1 MRSGGVGDQNGGPPQ
16 RQATQRFEYFA
27 LGGGVEMGGGF
38 VEQQDWRVLQHGTG
52 NCHALL
58 LASRGAKVVVNDPG
72 GSVDGTG
79 GAHRVA
85 DAVVAEIK
93 AAGGEAVASYASVAE
108 EKAAA
113 SIVQT
118 AMDTW
123 GRLDI
128 LVNNAGI
135 LRDKAFNNMTMEDYE
150 FVNQVHHFG
159 TAYCIKAAWPIM
171 RKQQYGRVVVTT
183 SGSGTVG
190 NFGQA
195 NYGAAKMAVNGLINV
210 LRHEGAKY
218 NIRLNAI
225 SPSAY
230 TRMTESLLPP
240 DIAPWMKPEL
250 VSPMVAWLCSEEC
263 DQNGEIMAATA
274 GGYARVQ
281 YFVTEGAQFD
291 PAEPV
296 TIEMVRDSL
305 DQIRDLTQIKPYF
318 GMMGNVVEKLREMGR
333 IR

>member
-1 MRSGGVGDQNGGPPQ
+1 MDV
-16 RQATQRFEYFA
+16 RFDDRVA
-27 LGGGVEMGGGF
+27 IVTGAGAGLGK
-38 VEQQDWRVLQHGTG
+38 Q
-52 NCHALL
+52 HALL

-72 GSVDGTG
+72 GAVDGTG
-79 GAHRVA
+79 TAAAVA
-85 DAVVAEIK
+85 DTVVAEIK
-93 AAGGEAVASYASVAE
+93 AAGGQAVASYASVAD

-113 SIVQT
+113 SIIQT
-118 AMDTW
+118 AMDNW
-123 GRLDI
+123 GRVDI

-135 LRDKAFNNMTMEDYE
+135 LRDKAFNNMSMADYE

-159 TAYCIKAAWPIM
+159 TAYCTKAAWPIM
-171 RKQQYGRVVVTT
+171 RKQSYGRIVVTT

-240 DIAPWMKPEL
+240 DMAPWMKPEL

-281 YFVTEGAQFD
+281 YFVTEGKQFD

-296 TIEMVRDSL
+296 TIEMIRDSL
-305 DQIRDLTQIKPYF
+305 DQIRDLTQVKPYF

-333 IR
+333 IK

>member
-1 MRSGGVGDQNGGPPQ
+1 MTIRFDGRVAIVTGAGAGLGRS
-16 RQATQRFEYFA
+16 
-27 LGGGVEMGGGF
+27 
-38 VEQQDWRVLQHGTG
+38 
-52 NCHALL
+52 HAML

-79 GAHRVA
+79 GANSVA
-85 DAVVAEIK
+85 DKVVAEIK
-93 AAGGEAVASYASVAE
+93 AAGGEAVASHASVAD
-108 EKAAA
+108 EKSAQ
-113 SIVQT
+113 SIIDT
-118 AMDTW
+118 ALNTW
-123 GRLDI
+123 GRLDA

-135 LRDKAFNNMTMEDYE
+135 LRDKSFNNLDMTDYE

-159 TAYCIKAAWPIM
+159 TVYCIKAAWPVM
-171 RKQQYGRVVVTT
+171 RKQQYGRIVVTT

-225 SPSAY
+225 SPSAL
-230 TRMTESLLPP
+230 TRMTESLLPK
-240 DIAPWMKPEL
+240 DIGPWMKPEL
-250 VSPMVAWLCSEEC
+250 VSPAVAWLCSEEC
-263 DQNGEIMAATA
+263 DQNGEILAATA

-281 YFVTEGAQFD
+281 YFVTEGVQFD

-296 TIEMVRDSL
+296 TIEMVRDSI
-305 DQIRDLTQIKPYF
+305 DKIRDLSTATPYT
-318 GMMGNVVEKLREMGR
+318 GMMGNVDRKLREMGR
-333 IR
+333 IK

>member
-1 MRSGGVGDQNGGPPQ
+1 MDVRFDNRVAIVTGAGAGLGRS
-16 RQATQRFEYFA
+16 
-27 LGGGVEMGGGF
+27 
-38 VEQQDWRVLQHGTG
+38 
-52 NCHALL
+52 HARL

-72 GSVDGTG
+72 GAVDGTG
-79 GAHRVA
+79 GAQAVA
-85 DAVVAEIK
+85 DKVVAEIK
-93 AAGGEAVASYASVAE
+93 QAGGEAIASYASVADE
-108 EKAAA
+108 QAAA
-113 SIVQT
+113 SIIKT
-118 AMDTW
+118 ATDAW
-123 GRLDI
+123 GRVDI
-128 LVNNAGI
+128 LVNNAGV
-135 LRDKAFNNMTMEDYE
+135 LRDKAFVNMTMEDYE
-150 FVNQVHHFG
+150 FVDRVHHLG
-159 TAYCIKAAWPIM
+159 TVYCTKAVWPIM

-195 NYGAAKMAVNGLINV
+195 NYGAAKMAVNGFINV

-218 NIRLNAI
+218 NIRCNAI

-296 TIEMVRDSL
+296 SMEMVRDAL
-305 DQIRDLTQIKPYF
+305 GRIRDLSTAKPYF

-333 IR
+333 IK

>member
-1 MRSGGVGDQNGGPPQ
+1 MTVRFDDRVAIVTGAGAGLGRS
-16 RQATQRFEYFA
+16 
-27 LGGGVEMGGGF
+27 
-38 VEQQDWRVLQHGTG
+38 
-52 NCHALL
+52 HAML

-72 GSVDGTG
+72 GSVDGSG
-79 GAHRVA
+79 GANAVA
-85 DAVVAEIK
+85 DKVVSEIK
-93 AAGGEAVASYASVAE
+93 AAGGEAIASYASVADE
-108 EKAAA
+108 QAAQ
-113 SIVQT
+113 SIID
-118 AMDTW
+118 AAINAW

-135 LRDKAFNNMTMEDYE
+135 LRDRSFNNMDMTDYE

-159 TAYCIKAAWPIM
+159 TVYCTKAAWPIM
-171 RKQQYGRVVVTT
+171 RKQQYGRIVVTT

-195 NYGAAKMAVNGLINV
+195 NYGAAKMAVNGFINV

-225 SPSAY
+225 SPSAL

-240 DIAPWMKPEL
+240 DIGPWMKPEL
-250 VSPMVAWLCSEEC
+250 VSPAVAWLCSEEC
-263 DQNGEIMAATA
+263 DQNGEIIAATA

-281 YFVTEGAQFD
+281 YFVTDGVQFD

-305 DQIRDLTQIKPYF
+305 GKIRDLSTAVPYT
-318 GMMGNVVEKLREMGR
+318 GLMGNVVKKLREMGR
-333 IR
+333 IK

>member
-1 MRSGGVGDQNGGPPQ
+1 MTVRFDDRVAIVTGAGAGLGRS
-16 RQATQRFEYFA
+16 
-27 LGGGVEMGGGF
+27 
-38 VEQQDWRVLQHGTG
+38 
-52 NCHALL
+52 HAML

-72 GSVDGTG
+72 GSVDGSG
-79 GAHRVA
+79 GANAVA
-85 DAVVAEIK
+85 DKVVSEIK
-93 AAGGEAVASYASVAE
+93 AAGGEAIASYASVADE
-108 EKAAA
+108 QAAQ
-113 SIVQT
+113 SIIDT
-118 AMDTW
+118 AINAW

-135 LRDKAFNNMTMEDYE
+135 LRDRSFNNMDMTDYE

-159 TAYCIKAAWPIM
+159 TVYCTKAAWPIM
-171 RKQQYGRVVVTT
+171 RKQQYGRIVVTT

-225 SPSAY
+225 SPSAL

-240 DIAPWMKPEL
+240 DIGPWMKPEL
-250 VSPMVAWLCSEEC
+250 VSPAVAWLCSEEC
-263 DQNGEIMAATA
+263 DQNGEIIAATA

-281 YFVTEGAQFD
+281 YFVTDGVQFD

-305 DQIRDLTQIKPYF
+305 GKIRDLSTAVPYT
-318 GMMGNVVEKLREMGR
+318 GLMGNVVKKLREMGR
-333 IR
+333 IK

>member
-1 MRSGGVGDQNGGPPQ
+1 MDIRYDGRVAIVTGAGVGLG
-16 RQATQRFEYFA
+16 RQ
-27 LGGGVEMGGGF
+27 
-38 VEQQDWRVLQHGTG
+38 
-52 NCHALL
+52 HALL

-79 GAHRVA
+79 GAAAVA
-85 DAVVAEIK
+85 DKVVAEIK

-108 EKAAA
+108 EKSAQT
-113 SIVQT
+113 IIDT
-118 AMDTW
+118 AMNTW
-123 GRLDI
+123 GRLDA
-128 LVNNAGI
+128 LVCNAGI
-135 LRDKAFNNMTMEDYE
+135 LRDKAFNNMTMADYE

-159 TAYCIKAAWPIM
+159 TVYCVKAAWPIM
-171 RKQQYGRVVVTT
+171 RKQAYGRIVVTT

-230 TRMTESLLPP
+230 TRMTETLLPP
-240 DIAPWMKPEL
+240 DMAPWMKPEL
-250 VSPMVAWLCSEEC
+250 VSPMVAWLCHE
-263 DQNGEIMAATA
+263 DNDATGEIYAATA

-281 YFVTEGAQFD
+281 YFVSEGVQFD
-291 PAEPV
+291 PAESV
-296 TIEMVRDSL
+296 SIEMIRDNL
-305 DQIRDLTQIKPYF
+305 DRIRDLSDVKPYF

-333 IR
+333 VK

>member
-1 MRSGGVGDQNGGPPQ
+1 MDIRYDGRVAIVTGAGVGLG
-16 RQATQRFEYFA
+16 RQ
-27 LGGGVEMGGGF
+27 
-38 VEQQDWRVLQHGTG
+38 
-52 NCHALL
+52 HALL

-79 GAHRVA
+79 GATAVA
-85 DAVVAEIK
+85 DKVVAEIK

-108 EKAAA
+108 ERAAQT
-113 SIVQT
+113 IIDT
-118 AMDTW
+118 AMNTW
-123 GRLDI
+123 GRLDA
-128 LVNNAGI
+128 LVCNAGI
-135 LRDKAFNNMTMEDYE
+135 LRDRAFNNMTMADYE

-159 TAYCIKAAWPIM
+159 TVYCVKAAWLIM
-171 RKQQYGRVVVTT
+171 RKQAYGRIVVTT

-230 TRMTESLLPP
+230 TRMTETLLPP
-240 DIAPWMKPEL
+240 DMAPWMKPEL
-250 VSPMVAWLCSEEC
+250 VSPMVAWLCHE
-263 DQNGEIMAATA
+263 DNDATGEIYAATA

-281 YFVTEGAQFD
+281 YFVSEGAQFD
-291 PAEPV
+291 PVEPV
-296 TIEMVRDSL
+296 SIEMIRDNL
-305 DQIRDLTQIKPYF
+305 DRIRDLSDAKPYF

-333 IR
+333 VK

>member
-1 MRSGGVGDQNGGPPQ
+1 MTVRFDNRVAIVTGAGAGLGRS
-16 RQATQRFEYFA
+16 
-27 LGGGVEMGGGF
+27 
-38 VEQQDWRVLQHGTG
+38 
-52 NCHALL
+52 HALL

-72 GSVDGTG
+72 GAVDGTG
-79 GAHRVA
+79 GASAVA
-85 DAVVAEIK
+85 DTVVAEIK

-108 EKAAA
+108 EKAAQ
-113 SIVQT
+113 SIVDT
-118 AMDTW
+118 AMNTW

-135 LRDKAFNNMTMEDYE
+135 LRDKAFNNMTMADYE
-150 FVNQVHHFG
+150 FVNQVHHMG
-159 TAYCIKAAWPIM
+159 TVFCTKAAWPIM
-171 RKQQYGRVVVTT
+171 RKQQYGRIVMTT

-225 SPSAY
+225 SSSAW

-240 DIAPWMKPEL
+240 DVGQWMKPQL

-281 YFVTEGAQFD
+281 YFVTEGVQFD

-296 TIEMVRDSL
+296 SIEMIQQSIDK
-305 DQIRDLTQIKPYF
+305 IRDLSDASPYT
-318 GMMGNVVEKLREMGR
+318 GLMGNVEKKLREMGR
-333 IR
+333 IK

>member
-1 MRSGGVGDQNGGPPQ
+1 MDV
-16 RQATQRFEYFA
+16 RFDDRVA
-27 LGGGVEMGGGF
+27 IVTGAGAGLG
-38 VEQQDWRVLQHGTG
+38 R
-52 NCHALL
+52 CHALL

-72 GSVDGTG
+72 GAVDGTG
-79 GAHRVA
+79 TAAAVA
-85 DAVVAEIK
+85 DKVVAEIK
-93 AAGGEAVASYASVAE
+93 AAGGEAVANYDSVAE
-108 EKAAA
+108 EKAAQR
-113 SIVQT
+113 IIDT
-118 AMDTW
+118 AMNTW

-135 LRDKAFNNMTMEDYE
+135 LRDKSFNNMDMADYE

-171 RKQQYGRVVVTT
+171 RAQKYGRIVVTT

-195 NYGAAKMAVNGLINV
+195 NYGAAKMAVVGLINV

-218 NIRLNAI
+218 GIRINAI
-225 SPSAY
+225 SPSAL

-240 DIAPWMKPEL
+240 DIGPWMKPEL
-250 VSPMVAWLCSEEC
+250 VSPAVAWLCSEEC
-263 DQNGEIMAATA
+263 DQNGEIIAATA

-281 YFVTEGAQFD
+281 YFISEGAQFD

-296 TIEMVRDSL
+296 SIEMVRDAL
-305 DQIRDLTQIKPYF
+305 GRIRDMSDAKPYT
-318 GMMGNVVEKLREMGR
+318 GLMGNVEQKLREMGR
-333 IR
+333 IK

>member
-1 MRSGGVGDQNGGPPQ
+1 MDVRYDDRVAIVTGAGAGLGRS
-16 RQATQRFEYFA
+16 
-27 LGGGVEMGGGF
+27 
-38 VEQQDWRVLQHGTG
+38 
-52 NCHALL
+52 HAML

-79 GAHRVA
+79 TASAVA
-85 DAVVAEIK
+85 DKVVAEIK
-93 AAGGEAVASYASVAE
+93 AAGGQAVASYASVAE
-108 EKAAA
+108 EKAAN
-113 SIVQT
+113 SIIQT

-123 GRLDI
+123 GRVDI

-159 TAYCIKAAWPIM
+159 TVYCTKAAWPIM
-171 RKQQYGRVVVTT
+171 RKQAYGRIVVTT

-281 YFVTEGAQFD
+281 YFVTEGKQFN

-305 DQIRDLTQIKPYF
+305 DQIRDLNQVKPYF

-333 IR
+333 IK

>member
-1 MRSGGVGDQNGGPPQ
+1 MDIRYDGRVAIVTGAGVGLG
-16 RQATQRFEYFA
+16 RQ
-27 LGGGVEMGGGF
+27 
-38 VEQQDWRVLQHGTG
+38 
-52 NCHALL
+52 HALL

-79 GAHRVA
+79 GATAVA
-85 DAVVAEIK
+85 DKVVAEIK

-108 EKAAA
+108 ERAAQT
-113 SIVQT
+113 IIDT
-118 AMDTW
+118 AMNTW
-123 GRLDI
+123 GRLDA
-128 LVNNAGI
+128 LVCNAGI
-135 LRDKAFNNMTMEDYE
+135 LRDRAFNNMTMADYE

-159 TAYCIKAAWPIM
+159 TVYCVKAAWPIM
-171 RKQQYGRVVVTT
+171 RKQAYGRIVVTT

-230 TRMTESLLPP
+230 TRMTETLLPP
-240 DIAPWMKPEL
+240 DMAPWMKPEL
-250 VSPMVAWLCSEEC
+250 VSPMVAWLCHE
-263 DQNGEIMAATA
+263 DNDATGEIYAATA

-281 YFVTEGAQFD
+281 YFVSEGAQFD
-291 PAEPV
+291 PVEPV
-296 TIEMVRDSL
+296 SIEMIRDNL
-305 DQIRDLTQIKPYF
+305 DRIRDLSDAKPYF

-333 IR
+333 VK

>member
-1 MRSGGVGDQNGGPPQ
+1 MDVSFDGRVAIVTGSGAGLGRS
-16 RQATQRFEYFA
+16 
-27 LGGGVEMGGGF
+27 
-38 VEQQDWRVLQHGTG
+38 
-52 NCHALL
+52 HAML

-72 GSVDGTG
+72 GAVDGTG
-79 GAHRVA
+79 GANAAA
-85 DAVVAEIK
+85 DQVVAAIK

-108 EKAAA
+108 EAAA
-113 SIVQT
+113 QTIIDT
-118 AMDTW
+118 AMNTW
-123 GRLDI
+123 GRVDI

-135 LRDKAFNNMTMEDYE
+135 LRDKAFNNMSVADYE

-159 TAYCIKAAWPIM
+159 TAYCTKAAWPIM
-171 RKQQYGRVVVTT
+171 RKQQYGRIVVTT

-218 NIRLNAI
+218 NIRCNAI

-281 YFVTEGAQFD
+281 YFVTEGKQFD

-296 TIEMVRDSL
+296 SIEMVRDSL
-305 DQIRDLTQIKPYF
+305 GDIRDLTKVKPYF

-333 IR
+333 IK